1 MNAAERTRLAES
13 NRLTTCLRPG
23 CERPFAVCGGC
34 DRGRRYCSD
43 VCSSEARRAKQR
55 VAGARYQATERGR
68 RQHAERQAR
77 YLERR
82 RVTHQSSSA
91 VSTNPGDEPIP
102 AGGDA
107 EHLNALDRD
116 TARPPAAPS
125 PRPPRS
131 PSRTE
136 GAAAASVLTPRRR
149 SWRPL
154 PFCACCGRDAV
165 FLRLVPLNGCGSRR
179 P

>member
-1 MNAAERTRLAES
+1 MNSVERTRFAES

-23 CERPFAVCGGC
+23 CEKPFAVCGGC

-43 VCSSEARRAKQR
+43 ACSSEARRAKQR

-82 RVTHQSSSA
+82 RVTHQSLPA
-91 VSTNPGDEPIP
+91 VSASPGEEPIP
-102 AGGDA
+102 AGGGA
-107 EHLNALDRD
+107 VHLKALDRD
-116 TARPPAAPS
+116 TPLPPAAPS
-125 PRPPRS
+125 PRPLRS

-136 GAAAASVLTPRRR
+136 GAAAASVLTPRRG
-149 SWRPL
+149 SWRP
-154 PFCACCGRDAV
+154 
-165 FLRLVPLNGCGSRR
+165 
-179 P
+179 